1 MFVLFSLPLF
11 HRWCFDINI
20 CLFHLVLSQEI
31 ADGVS
36 KSTQAVQAAEAGIRQ
51 IGAVARQQTICT
63 LELQLFFFYLK
74 QFPPPKFS
82 LLNPKS
88 PFQFCFW
95 LLILFPFPILRTVMF
110 VWYSNDSRESE
121 PAHHLFATCCCWS
134 CKEDFS
140 CCWPSDKDLHE
151 YDLSGGVQLRE
162 WRRQWNW

>member
-1 MFVLFSLPLF
+1 M
-11 HRWCFDINI
+11 

-51 IGAVARQQTICT
+51 IGAVARQQTICM
-63 LELQLFFFYLK
+63 LELQLFFLYLK
-74 QFPPPKFS
+74 QPSHPPPPSPPQHTHTFS

-110 VWYSNDSRESE
+110 V
-121 PAHHLFATCCCWS
+121 
-134 CKEDFS
+134 
-140 CCWPSDKDLHE
+140 
-151 YDLSGGVQLRE
+151 
-162 WRRQWNW
+162 